1 MSSRTCVGDEGD
13 SDRPDG
19 KDLCDPNNEMIED
32 ALNREIGQQGAGEL
46 TQEIGQSPLSR
57 HLVPPVNTHPQGL
70 GGRPEGRSVKTTI
83 RASCGAVHLYPRSVR
98 THECGIAS
106 RNGNLLPAPLDTSLS
121 AEAGASALGVVD
133 PSRVSSVG
141 APGIALRRPLLP
153 RKRLS
158 KQGELVR
165 KKMLTVGL
173 AAMLSM
179 GVSTA
184 ALAQDVTTTTPD
196 VTTQQETNDD
206 NGNAG
211 LWGLLGLLGL
221 GGLAGLRRDDKDH
234 RQDRTRDHEIKAR

>member
-1 MSSRTCVGDEGD
+1 
-13 SDRPDG
+13 
-19 KDLCDPNNEMIED
+19 
-32 ALNREIGQQGAGEL
+32 
-46 TQEIGQSPLSR
+46 
-57 HLVPPVNTHPQGL
+57 
-70 GGRPEGRSVKTTI
+70 
-83 RASCGAVHLYPRSVR
+83 
-98 THECGIAS
+98 
-106 RNGNLLPAPLDTSLS
+106 
-121 AEAGASALGVVD
+121 
-133 PSRVSSVG
+133 
-141 APGIALRRPLLP
+141 
-153 RKRLS
+153 
-158 KQGELVR
+158 
-165 KKMLTVGL
+165 MLTVGL